1 MVGGFLDV
9 LTLRLVFF
17 FFFVATELST
27 LNDGE
32 IQLALS
38 GGREGGRVTRL

>member
-1 MVGGFLDV
+1 MVDGFLDV
-9 LTLRLVFF
+9 LTLWCFF

>member
-1 MVGGFLDV
+1 MVGGFQD
-9 LTLRLVFF
+9 TLVVFF
-17 FFFVATELST
+17 FFFLLVATELST

-32 IQLALS
+32 ILLALS